1 MKTIWKS
8 DYDARVQEPNV
19 VTECVIICS
28 PAEYLVLNKALSLYH
43 ANKAETLLVRAMVEK
58 MKKPVEMD
66 GGEE

>member
-8 DYDARVQEPNV
+8 GYSPRIQERDV

-43 ANKAETLLVRAMVEK
+43 ANKEEMLLVRAMVEK
-58 MKKPVEMD
+58 MKKPIEMD
-66 GGEE
+66 EED